1 MMGILYTYIHIH
13 ICIHI
18 YVYVYIYIYIFLQ
31 GFLYNLIYI
40 AHIFPH
46 TTGHFF
52 YGGRCQ
58 VDPKSK
64 VACETVT
71 KD

>member
-1 MMGILYTYIHIH
+1 MYTYIYI
-13 ICIHI
+13 
-18 YVYVYIYIYIFLQ
+18 YVYIYIYIFLQ

-52 YGGRCQ
+52 FM
-58 VDPKSK
+58 VDVVRWIRSQRWP
-64 VACETVT
+64 ARP
-71 KD
+71 

>member
-1 MMGILYTYIHIH
+1 MYI
-13 ICIHI
+13 C
-18 YVYVYIYIYIFLQ
+18 IYIYIFLQ

-46 TTGHFF
+46 TTGLFF